1 MVTLR
6 MGSEVP
12 GRILEGRSKEV
23 VPRPFHG
30 PEGPQDARGPHYPP
44 LSLFIKGNSGL
55 DGSPS
60 FYDTEKAWIPRF

>member
-1 MVTLR
+1 

-12 GRILEGRSKEV
+12 GKILEGRSKEA

-30 PEGPQDARGPHYPP
+30 PEDPQDARGPFYP
-44 LSLFIKGNSGL
+44 LFSFFYFIKGNSGL